1 MIDWSQFEPAA
12 VWRLFGELVAVPR
25 PSKQETQAMQWV
37 RAWAAKHGYPVVSD
51 AAGNV
56 VVRVPGKGK
65 LRNGPPVILQGHVD
79 IVVADAEDAPPEVD
93 SAAGRILVEL
103 GAPDAQGHF
112 RPSPDGGWIGAPYST
127 LGADNGIGC
136 AMGMAIAE
144 DPDAV
149 HGPLELLFTVDEE
162 QGMTGALE
170 LDPQALG
177 LTAKRLINLDTE
189 DDDELTIG
197 CAGGMDT
204 EVRFPGSWSEVA
216 PGETVTLRVLLKDL
230 RGGHSGVEI
239 HSGRA
244 NAIRCLARALRAS
257 GVESLRI
264 AAICGGEKRNAI
276 PRRAEAVVT
285 VAAADRSSLESSL
298 QEAASAMMPL
308 FEGRDFPLRFQVEQ
322 VESASRTLTQPSTGQ
337 LLDLL
342 IALHHGVFNVTAE
355 IPDLVET
362 SNNVATVEVQGDD
375 IVIGC
380 NSRSSMEAGMDDVAD
395 AIDAAARLAGASS
408 KSFGRYPGWKPN
420 LDSPLLNVTKSAY
433 EKLFGESPHVSAI
446 HAGLECGV
454 LGDKLP
460 GLDSIS
466 FGPNIRG
473 NHAPGEHVEIASVQK
488 TYRLLREVLA
498 NLT

>member
-1 MIDWSQFEPAA
+1 MVDWNELEPAA
-12 VWRLFGELVAVPR
+12 VWRYFGELVAVPR
-25 PSKQETQAMQWV
+25 PSKQEEQAMEWV
-37 RAWAAKHGYPVVSD
+37 RSWAQERGYSIAGD

-56 VVRVPGKGK
+56 VVRVPGKGDLK
-65 LRNGPPVILQGHVD
+65 DAPPVIIQGHVD
-79 IVVADAEDAPPEVD
+79 IVVAEADDAPEGVD
-93 SAAGRILVEL
+93 SAAGRIPVER

-112 RPSPDGGWIGAPYST
+112 APSPAGGWIGAPYST

-136 AMGMAIAE
+136 AMGMAIA
-144 DPDAV
+144 DDADAH
-149 HGPLELLFTVDEE
+149 HGPLELLFTIDEE

-170 LDPQALG
+170 LDPAALG

-197 CAGGMDT
+197 CAGGMDL
-204 EVRFPGSWSEVA
+204 EVRYPGRWEECGPSLTA
-216 PGETVTLRVLLKDL
+216 LRIVLKDL

-244 NAIRCLARALRAS
+244 NAIRCLARAVRSA
-257 GVESLRI
+257 GIESFCI
-264 AAICGGEKRNAI
+264 AEISGGEKRNAI
-276 PRRAEAVVT
+276 PRRAEMVVLLPPELRAGLET
-285 VAAADRSSLESSL
+285 ALNTAA
-298 QEAASAMMPL
+298 EAMNPL
-308 FEGRDFPLRFQVEQ
+308 YEGRDFAIRFRVEETA
-322 VESASRTLTQPSTGQ
+322 VPERALTASSSRR

-342 IALHHGVFNVTAE
+342 VGLHHGVFNVTAE

-362 SNNVATVEVQGDD
+362 SSNVATVTIERDD

-380 NSRSSMEAGMDDVAD
+380 NCRSSVDAGMDDIAD
-395 AIDAAARLAGASS
+395 QLTAAAALAGASTQS
-408 KSFGRYPGWKPN
+408 SGRYPGWKPN
-420 LDSPLLNVTKSAY
+420 LQSPLLQVTKTAY

-454 LGDKLP
+454 LGDKMP

-473 NHAPGEHVEIASVQK
+473 NHAPGEHVEIASVERS
-488 TYRLLREVLA
+488 YRLLREVLA
-498 NLT
+498 TLT